1 MFVIKFVIGMM
12 IIEVY
17 FLVTFI
23 AQQNFLSTCNILGKE
38 LNTTAYVEPFF
49 WFSLNAQRELY
60 NDPTRP
66 VINKRSFVISK
77 DTIAQVQQLGSEM

>member
-17 FLVTFI
+17 FFAFYFI
-23 AQQNFLSTCNILGKE
+23 QQSFLESCNIIGKE

-49 WFSLNAQRELY
+49 WFSINA
-60 NDPTRP
+60 
-66 VINKRSFVISK
+66 
-77 DTIAQVQQLGSEM
+77 